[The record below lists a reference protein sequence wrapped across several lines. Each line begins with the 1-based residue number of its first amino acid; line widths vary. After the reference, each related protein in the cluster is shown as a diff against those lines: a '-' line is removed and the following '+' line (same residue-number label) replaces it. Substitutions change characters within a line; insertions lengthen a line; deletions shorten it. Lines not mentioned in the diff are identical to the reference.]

1 MRKWGIVISVFY
13 AVIVVGL
20 LAPAGLRLAM
30 AGSGAPFL
38 KTLGDMYS
46 GWLVW
51 AAIVAL
57 IGGQAILLFLS
68 VDTTQKRMKPR
79 THLAVSVV
87 AGSMLF
93 ALLTFA
99 LVSAAGAGVAGDK
112 FLDRFWETEME
123 VVWIF
128 LAFWLVWGVLFFLYF
143 RNSAAAATRIVS
155 WLLKGS
161 VLELLI
167 AVPCHVWVRRRDDC
181 SAPIATSFGIVT
193 GIAVMLLAFGPSV
206 LLLYKKRLDG
216 YAVRPAKSDEIGSGN
231 ARGAQG

>member
-13 AVIVVGL
+13 AVVVVGL

-30 AGSGAPFL
+30 TGSTAPFL

-46 GWLVW
+46 SWLVW
-51 AAIVAL
+51 VPILAL
-57 IGGQAILLFLS
+57 IAGQALLFLS
-68 VDTTQKRMKPR
+68 VDTSQKRLKPR

-93 ALLTFA
+93 ALLAYAAF
-99 LVSAAGAGVAGDK
+99 SAAGAAAIGDK
-112 FLDRFWETEME
+112 FLDRFWDTETE
-123 VVWIF
+123 VVSIF
-128 LAFWLVWGVLFFLYF
+128 LAFWLVWGVIFYLYF
-143 RNSAAAATRIVS
+143 RNSTAVTTRIVS

-167 AVPCHVWVRRRDDC
+167 AVPCHVWVRRRGDC

-193 GIAVMLLAFGPSV
+193 GIAVMLLSVGPSV
-206 LLLYKKRLDG
+206 LLLYKKRLDA
-216 YAVRPAKSDEIGSGN
+216 YSAHPSK
-231 ARGAQG
+231 